1 MTKQAAYMNPMQY
14 EVLMLNPRDAVIV
27 AGRGTGK
34 GRLQAYRLLNVVQAM
49 PGCTSAFVAPNSIR
63 AMTNILPSITMHWE
77 EWGYKRGRHWV
88 IGRRPQ
94 YDKWGWGKP
103 LIEPMAFETVI
114 SFYNG
119 SIIQIISQDRVGTSN
134 SKSFDYVAVD
144 EAKFIKFDRLKDET
158 FQANR
163 GQQREFGDCFL
174 HHGMTVTSDMPIT
187 KSGSWFLNYEDKMDA
202 EVIGSIIALMNEKNS
217 IAQRIKTEGADA
229 PAYLEKEIRSI
240 NRQLATLR
248 RNALFFNTYST
259 LINIEVL
266 GMAYIRQMK
275 RDLPP
280 LIFYTSILGRR
291 IKQLKDGFYSSMRE
305 RHLYTAANFRYLDS
319 LDYHFP
325 TLNKK
330 TCKIDAD
337 ILTDKPLCIAFDFNR
352 NINWLVVG
360 QSDEELARMNTVK
373 SFWVKYERKLP
384 ELVQDFC
391 DYYASLPRKEV
402 VFYYDST
409 ALGSNYAVNDEDFRR
424 VVEKVLQKNKWHVN
438 SVYVGNPMNHGEKHL
453 IINQGFAGQR
463 RLMPFFNEENCQ
475 DLLVSIQTAGVY
487 NGKKDKRGEKL
498 AETEEDRLEMRTDG
512 SDAWDTLYIG
522 SELFPQ
528 SSGLIIPTSN
538 WS

>member
-1 MTKQAAYMNPMQY
+1 MEKQSAYMNPMQL
-14 EVLMLNPRDAVIV
+14 EVALLNPRDAVIV

-34 GRLQAYRLLNVVQAM
+34 GRVQAIRLLNAVQAM
-49 PGCTSAFVAPNSIR
+49 PRSTSAFVAPNTIR
-63 AMTNILPSITMHWE
+63 ALTNILPSITMHWE
-77 EWGYKRGRHWV
+77 EWGYKRGVHWV
-88 IGRRPQ
+88 IGRRPL
-94 YDKWGWGKP
+94 YDRWGWERP
-103 LIEPMAFETVI
+103 LIEPMNFETVI

-163 GQQREFGDCFL
+163 GQQREFGHCFL
-174 HHGMTVTSDMPIT
+174 HHGMTITSDMPIT
-187 KSGSWFLNYEDKMDA
+187 KAGSWFLNYEDKMDT
-202 EVIGSIIALMNEKNS
+202 EVIGAILGLLEERRKLQLRLQA
-217 IAQRIKTEGADA
+217 EGAAA
-229 PAYLEKEIRSI
+229 PQYLDKEIRAI

-248 RNALFFNTYST
+248 RHALFFNTYST
-259 LINIEVL
+259 LTNIEVL
-266 GMAYIRQMK
+266 GEAYIRQMK

-280 LIFYTSILGRR
+280 LIFYTSILCRR
-291 IKQLKDGFYSSMRE
+291 IRQLKDGFYSSMRE
-305 RHLYTAANFRYLDS
+305 RHLYTAANFHYLDS
-319 LDYHFP
+319 LDYQFRAL
-325 TLNKK
+325 TKK
-330 TCKIDAD
+330 DCRIDAD
-337 ILTDKPLCIAFDFNR
+337 IRTDLPLCIAFDFNR

-360 QSDEELARMNTVK
+360 QADEDLGRMNTVK
-373 SFWVKYERKLP
+373 AFWVKYERKLP

-391 DYYASLPRKEV
+391 DYYASLTRREV

-424 VVEKVLQKNKWHVN
+424 VVEQVLLKNKWHVS
-438 SVYVGNPMNHGEKHL
+438 SVYIGNPMPHGEKHL
-453 IINQGFAGQR
+453 LINQGFAGR
-463 RLMPFFNEENCQ
+463 KRLTPFFNEENCQ

-498 AETEEDRLEMRTDG
+498 AETEEDRLETRTDG

-522 SELFPQ
+522 CEQFPQ
-528 SSGLIIPTSN
+528 TNTIIIPTSN